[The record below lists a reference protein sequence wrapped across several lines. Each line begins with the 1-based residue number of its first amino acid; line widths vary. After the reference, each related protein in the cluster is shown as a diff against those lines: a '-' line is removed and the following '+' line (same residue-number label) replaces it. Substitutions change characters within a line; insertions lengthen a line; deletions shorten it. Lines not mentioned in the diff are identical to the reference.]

1 MIEFLYFITR
11 ACPIDLLFNLFS
23 EHLIKR
29 FYCFYNC
36 YAFSAFFIITTV
48 KAFNGTFIITVVNA
62 YSIFIFTVVSLL
74 LQLIY
79 IIALSLIISAL
90 PTNCGFCL
98 VCKAVLKHMS
108 HLCSRT
114 CLGGQQGI
122 LGNLIVLS

>member
-1 MIEFLYFITR
+1 MPTSCRSSFSFLSVIIRLKTR
-11 ACPIDLLFNLFS
+11 GLLLQLS
-23 EHLIKR
+23 
-29 FYCFYNC
+29 
-36 YAFSAFFIITTV
+36 